1 MTEHE
6 LSLEADR
13 LLVLTHAIRAAMDD
27 PESDELIDLLN
38 QYEQITARIKQFSR
52 INKSA
57 VLACAKLRDVM
68 SREADLLSH
77 ATKTQEHISTELQ
90 AVRQTVAITNAYSA

>member
-6 LSLEADR
+6 LSIEADR
-13 LLVLTHAIRAAMDD
+13 LLVLTQSIRAAMEN

-52 INKSA
+52 INKNA
-57 VLACAKLRDVM
+57 VLACAKLREVM
-68 SREADLLSH
+68 SREADLLTH
-77 ATKTQEHISTELQ
+77 ATKTQEHISNELQ
-90 AVRQTVAITNAYSA
+90 AVRQTVAVNNAYNL